1 VSAAAR
7 RKRSAIRWLV
17 FAPFWA
23 GLFGAGI
30 FLCALGFVLALRHDR
45 LLPGSGDGWMIFFAF
60 VATAVALFRGYD
72 TPVRSYAALVG
83 RLLGGLVGGV
93 LICAVIVALA
103 TAHHRSFDD
112 GVRFV
117 VGGAVCVA
125 LPLARRHGR
134 RLLEAVRV
142 SPSSRWEAATIVAV
156 LALASVSALSARA
169 RCALGSG
176 SSCYRAA
183 GDEGDGA
190 LALRL
195 AERGCALDDERA
207 CAMAGHAYWK
217 GNFGPRD
224 RARAESLLR
233 TGCALDDPEACRD
246 LSMMEL
252 EQGCE
257 GYRASACRALAE
269 AYRRGDGEPHDRDA
283 ARWASSQACLLGDA
297 EACAAR

>member
-1 VSAAAR
+1 MSVAAR
-7 RKRSAIRWLV
+7 RQGSAVRWLV

-30 FLCALGFVLALRHDR
+30 FLCALGFVLALHHDR
-45 LLPGSGDGWMIFFAF
+45 LLSGTGDGWMIFFTF

-83 RLLGGLVGGV
+83 RLLGGLVAGV
-93 LICAVIVALA
+93 LIIAVVVVLA
-103 TAHHRSFDD
+103 NAHHRSFDD
-112 GVRFV
+112 GAGFV
-117 VGGAVCVA
+117 AAGAVCVA
-125 LPLARRHGR
+125 IPLARRHGR
-134 RLLEAVRV
+134 RLLDAVRV
-142 SPSSRWEAATIVAV
+142 STSSRWKAAAVVAV

-190 LALRL
+190 LALHL
-195 AERGCALDDERA
+195 AERGCALDDDSA
-207 CAMAGHAYWK
+207 CAMAGYAYWK

-224 RARAESLLR
+224 RARAEDLLR
-233 TGCALDDPEACRD
+233 TGCALGAPEACRD
-246 LSMMEL
+246 LSMMDL

-257 GYRASACRALAE
+257 GYKASACRALAE
-269 AYRRGDGEPHDRDA
+269 AYRRGEGEPHDRDA
-283 ARWASSQACLLGDA
+283 ATWASSQACLLGDT
-297 EACAAR
+297 EACAVR